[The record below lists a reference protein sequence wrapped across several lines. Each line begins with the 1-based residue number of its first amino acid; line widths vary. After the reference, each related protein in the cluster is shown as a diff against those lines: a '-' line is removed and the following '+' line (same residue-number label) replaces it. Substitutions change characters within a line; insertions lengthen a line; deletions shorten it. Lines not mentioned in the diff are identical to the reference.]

1 MSSTI
6 QAIDRIAIYE
16 ERKEFR
22 NSVYDSALW
31 MWSQTKGYKLQ
42 GKTAQ
47 ELIDL
52 EKQFELESD
61 LYLSNSPPT
70 LTVEE
75 IKEITKDY
83 PFELPVEMYELYQ
96 RGDGLLPIGLN
107 HPQENGMNIYK
118 YYFYFPDEEIP
129 LMSLGE
135 SMRMYQVFNEYREN
149 YQYDIDPKWFPI
161 SIFEDMLLAVVGN
174 EEQQKHSP
182 LIRFFDSEFI
192 PKIEWLSLSDML
204 LSWIELREADFK
216 NCTEAKTKEIK
227 KAIYKKYGEG
237 CDGLDW
243 LLEQI

>member
-1 MSSTI
+1 MTE
-6 QAIDRIAIYE
+6 AIDRIAVYA
-16 ERKEFR
+16 ERQKFR

-42 GKTAQ
+42 GRTAQ
-47 ELIDL
+47 ELTDFGK
-52 EKQFELESD
+52 EFASESD
-61 LYLSNSPPT
+61 LYLASSPPT

-107 HPQENGMNIYK
+107 HPSENSINIYK

-135 SMRMYQVFNEYREN
+135 SMRIYQVFNEYREN
-149 YQYDIDPKWFPI
+149 FQRDIDPKWFPI
-161 SIFEDMLLAVVGN
+161 SIFEDMLLAVIGS
-174 EEQQKHSP
+174 EEQQEHSP
-182 LIRFFDSEFI
+182 VIIFFDSEFI
-192 PKIEWLSLSDML
+192 PKIEWLSLTDRL

-216 NCTEAKTKEIK
+216 NCTEAEAKEIK

-243 LLEQI
+243 LLEQM